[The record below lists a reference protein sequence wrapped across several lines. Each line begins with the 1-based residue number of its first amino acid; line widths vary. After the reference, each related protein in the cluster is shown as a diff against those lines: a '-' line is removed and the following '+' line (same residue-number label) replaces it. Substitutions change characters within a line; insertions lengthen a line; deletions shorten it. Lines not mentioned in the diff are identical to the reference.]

1 MKTMKIWRNTLKT
14 TISPSTT
21 PCETRFSEKR
31 GSLALGG
38 RHGGKKTNSHPLG
51 GRFLDGKST
60 SDGSRTLENS
70 EKTASHATGY
80 LANDAGRG

>member
-1 MKTMKIWRNTLKT
+1 MKIWRNTLKT

-60 SDGSRTLENS
+60 SDGSRTLENGV
-70 EKTASHATGY
+70 KTASHATGC